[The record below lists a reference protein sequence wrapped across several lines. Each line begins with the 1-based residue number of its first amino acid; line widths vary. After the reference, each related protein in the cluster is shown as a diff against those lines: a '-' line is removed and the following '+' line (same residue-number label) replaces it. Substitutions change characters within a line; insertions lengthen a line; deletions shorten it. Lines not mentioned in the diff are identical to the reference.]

1 MGGDK
6 KMLRYVLTVAG
17 TVALMSTAAF
27 AEMGDVGTTTKIIHR
42 SGEPGMASK
51 KVVIHRNDDG
61 FGPSKKVVI
70 HRNDDG
76 FGPSKKV
83 VIHRNGDG
91 FGPSKKVV
99 IKRHDTGYGALVTK
113 KKIIHGE
120 GMSGSSIPGRTV
132 IKQRSFY

>member
-1 MGGDK
+1 
-6 KMLRYVLTVAG
+6 MLRYVLTIAG
-17 TVALMSTAAF
+17 AVALMSTAAF
-27 AEMGDVGTTTKIIHR
+27 AEMGDIGSTTKIIHR

-61 FGPSKKVVI
+61 FGA
-70 HRNDDG
+70 
-76 FGPSKKV
+76 SKKV